1 MDDGITAMDRSDYT
15 EAARLFQLA
24 AGASAR
30 GTAQEADALANIGTA
45 LSAAGNHEGAKVAF
59 ARSMVIRESVLK
71 AFDPDLAD
79 SLYGLGTALVD
90 LGRPAEA
97 IERFE
102 RALNI
107 RTRALGGHPQTLVA
121 MHSLSEALTLAGRV
135 DEAATLLKTTLEILE
150 KVAPT
155 ASLTADVLMDL
166 ASLAL
171 GRGAAGEAQ
180 PFVVKAL
187 ALTGGDEIAHARALM
202 LSSTVDAYAG
212 ELARAEDSCAHALAI
227 RERLLDEGHRDVRSS
242 HENLAEL
249 RRRRSS

>member
-1 MDDGITAMDRSDYT
+1 MDDGISAMDRSDYS

-24 AGASAR
+24 VGASPR
-30 GTAQEADALANIGTA
+30 GTAQEADALVNIGAA

-71 AFDPDLAD
+71 AFDPDLGD
-79 SLYGLGTALVD
+79 SLHGLGTALVD

-97 IERFE
+97 VERFE

-121 MHSLSEALTLAGRV
+121 MHSLSEALALAGRV
-135 DEAATLLKTTLEILE
+135 DEAATLLKTALGILE

-155 ASLTADVLMDL
+155 APLTADVLMDL
-166 ASLAL
+166 AALAL
-171 GRGAAGEAQ
+171 GRGAAGEAK
-180 PFVVKAL
+180 PFVVRAL
-187 ALTGGDEIAHARALM
+187 ALTGDELAHARALM

-212 ELARAEDSCAHALAI
+212 ELASAEDSCARALAI
-227 RERLLDEGHRDVRSS
+227 RERLLDEGRRDVRSS
-242 HENLAEL
+242 RETLAEL